1 VVSGFNLRDDLESI
15 DLFEPLM
22 VSDGARSRFKL
33 NDLALTLAE
42 KSAAFSAS
50 APPAIANS
58 LAEVVRTANCY
69 YSNLIEGYDVDGRRR
84 KVSDATDRCSA
95 QVQGRSV

>member
-22 VSDGARSRFKL
+22 VSDGARSRFK
-33 NDLALTLAE
+33 
-42 KSAAFSAS
+42 S